1 MTGPAWSEEPTSVL
15 HKHPKSREFVMLE
28 NATVRDGRMSF
39 RATGLLAHLLSL
51 PQGAPIGSVH
61 LAKSRPEG
69 RTAIQSAYRELRQHG
84 YVVQERKQNDDG
96 TWRTTT
102 HVYEVPPDAGNLH
115 SAPDAG
121 SPTSVNLPVSLR
133 DKDQDQKEGSSVS
146 LVCRECSA
154 TGFTTADA
162 LADHVEFDCPAM
174 HAEGGDFATARDAL
188 KKAGG
193 RG

>member
-1 MTGPAWSEEPTSVL
+1 MADILPDDPTSVL
-15 HKHPKSREFVMLE
+15 HKHPKTRAFVMVE
-28 NATVRDGRMSF
+28 NATVRDQRISF
-39 RATGLLAHLLSL
+39 RAVGLLTHLLSL

-69 RTAIQSAYRELRQHG
+69 RTAIQSAYRELRQYG

-96 TWRTTT
+96 TWRTVT

-133 DKDQDQKEGSSVS
+133 DKDQGIEEGSSVS
-146 LVCRECSA
+146 LVCRECS
-154 TGFTTADA
+154 TDGFTTADA

>member
-1 MTGPAWSEEPTSVL
+1 
-15 HKHPKSREFVMLE
+15 MLE
-28 NATVRDGRMSF
+28 NATVRDPRLTF

-51 PQGAPIGSVH
+51 PQGSSISSVH

-69 RTAIQSAYRELRQHG
+69 RTAIQSAYRELRQVG

-115 SAPDAG
+115 SVPGAG

-133 DKDQDQKEGSSVS
+133 DKDQEIEEGSSVS

-162 LADHVEFDCPAM
+162 LADHVEFDCPVM
-174 HAEGGDFATARDAL
+174 HAEGGDFTTAREAL
-188 KKAGG
+188 RKAGG